1 MEKLDDNE
9 GLINAVQNEKA
20 IWDSNLNAPEED
32 KRRVAL
38 RSAPVTCATAVA
50 HSLMQRLRQRAR
62 SKFSWITKKTS
73 HPWTQSRDI
82 MT

>member
-32 KRRVAL
+32 KELSWKRVSDL
-38 RSAPVTCATAVA
+38 
-50 HSLMQRLRQRAR
+50 LG
-62 SKFSWITKKTS
+62 ITNG
-73 HPWTQSRDI
+73 WYMFFLQ
-82 MT
+82 